1 MRIGDT
7 TTRARL
13 LLLICGMLLTGCATL
28 TAEIDPPV
36 ISLESFRALPAQ
48 TVGPRFEIVL
58 LVQNP
63 NKQELDIAG
72 IAYTIEL
79 LDRELISGVTNDV
92 PLIAGYSEE
101 TITLEAGVNLI
112 ELLRLLGSL
121 GRSTS
126 DALDYRFS
134 AKIDFNGFLPTQ
146 RVAQTGE
153 ITLQ

>member
-1 MRIGDT
+1 MRNGVKT
-7 TTRARL
+7 ACAGL
-13 LLLICGMLLTGCATL
+13 LPLLCALLITGCATL
-28 TAEIDPPV
+28 TTEMDPPV
-36 ISLESFRALPAQ
+36 ISLESFRTLPAQ
-48 TVGPRFEIVL
+48 ELGPRFEIVL
-58 LVQNP
+58 RVQNP

-101 TITLEAGVNLI
+101 TVTLEVGINLI
-112 ELLRLLGSL
+112 EMLRLLGSL
-121 GRSTS
+121 GRTGS
-126 DALDYRFS
+126 DALDYRFA

-146 RVAQTGE
+146 RVEETGK